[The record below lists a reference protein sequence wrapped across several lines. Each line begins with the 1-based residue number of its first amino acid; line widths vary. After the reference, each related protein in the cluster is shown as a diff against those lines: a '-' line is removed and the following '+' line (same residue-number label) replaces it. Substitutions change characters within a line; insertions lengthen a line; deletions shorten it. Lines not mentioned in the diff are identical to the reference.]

1 MGEETALNLRT
12 QLDQYAEILVKIG
25 VNVQPGQQLIIG
37 AGPEALTTPV
47 ESAHFVATLAEKAYA
62 AGASNVQVIWRDP
75 AIARL
80 NMQHASIE
88 QLASYPSWKAD
99 SFMQLVEQDAA
110 FLVLYAPDPH
120 LYRDIDPERVNIA
133 SKAEAKAIHPF
144 MQAIQG
150 SARVYA
156 RDHDPRARPPGG
168 TFSVTWTVGAV
179 ATGVWAGLLFPDLPP
194 DESIER
200 TWEFICRATRADVED
215 PVTPWQEHLD
225 QLGRRESYLNQ
236 ARVRRLHYR
245 APGTDLAVDLIPGSR
260 WMSCANIRSKSG
272 VSFVPNIPS
281 DEVFTSPLR
290 TGVNGTVRSTL
301 PLNYNGVLIENIV
314 LRFERRK
321 VVEASANTGLDIL
334 TGLLETDANSRYL
347 GEIALVPADAPL
359 ARMHT
364 IFYNTLFDENAS
376 CHLALGSGFAGTI
389 EGGAALTEEDLRTRG
404 VNQSAAH
411 VDFMIGSDELDIDGE
426 TESGEIVPVLRRGIW
441 ATAAA

>member
-1 MGEETALNLRT
+1 
-12 QLDQYAEILVKIG
+12 
-25 VNVQPGQQLIIG
+25 VNW
-37 AGPEALTTPV
+37 
-47 ESAHFVATLAEKAYA
+47 F
-62 AGASNVQVIWRDP
+62 DP

-80 NMQHASIE
+80 TMQHATIG

-110 FLVLYAPDPH
+110 FLLLYAPDPH

-133 SKAEAKAIHPF
+133 SKAEAEAIHPF
-144 MQAIQG
+144 MQAIQ
-150 SARVYA
+150 
-156 RDHDPRARPPGG
+156 G

-200 TWEFICRATRADVED
+200 TWELICRATRADVED

-290 TGVNGTVRSTL
+290 TGVNGTVQSTL
-301 PLNYNGVLIENIV
+301 PLNYHGVLIENIA
-314 LRFERRK
+314 LRFERGK

-441 ATAAA
+441 ARVVT